1 MINYHSNPHV
11 HTFVVNEN
19 HPLAVQ
25 FGGVAV
31 PAVHIFKRDNPHSP
45 SYSSSEAM
53 DFEKIQTEVDKFIE
67 HLQEPVQ
74 NQVSIFSLPSSSI
87 FT

>member
-1 MINYHSNPHV
+1 MINYHNNPNI
-11 HTFVVNEN
+11 HTVVVSES
-19 HPLAVQ
+19 HPLASQ

-45 SYSSSEAM
+45 SYSSNQAM

-67 HLQEPVQ
+67 HLQDPAVQ
-74 NQVSIFSLPSSSI
+74 NQVKDY
-87 FT
+87 